1 MKAGLL
7 REILTFKE
15 LGKVQSPS
23 GAVKREYVPVFTC
36 KAFRRKMSAVVD
48 KESVNAMEQ
57 FIGRIIIFQVRN
69 YPVIKESQRVA
80 YRDQEYEIKLIDP
93 QSDNSLLITLEKL
106 NK

>member
-15 LGKVQSPS
+15 LRKVQSPS
-23 GAVKREYVPVFTC
+23 GSVKKEYVSVFTC
-36 KAFRRKMSAVVD
+36 RAFRRKMSAVVD
-48 KESVNAMEQ
+48 KDGVNAMEQ

-69 YPVIKESQRVA
+69 YPIIKEYQRVI

-93 QSDNSLLITLEKL
+93 QSDNSLLLTLEKL
-106 NK
+106 NT

>member
-15 LGKVQSPS
+15 LRKVQSPS
-23 GAVKREYVPVFTC
+23 GSVKKEYVTVFTC

-48 KESVNAMEQ
+48 KDGVNAMEQ

-69 YPVIKESQRVA
+69 YPIIKEYQRVI
-80 YRDQEYEIKLIDP
+80 YRDQEYDIKLIDP
-93 QSDNSLLITLEKL
+93 QSDNSLLLTLEKL